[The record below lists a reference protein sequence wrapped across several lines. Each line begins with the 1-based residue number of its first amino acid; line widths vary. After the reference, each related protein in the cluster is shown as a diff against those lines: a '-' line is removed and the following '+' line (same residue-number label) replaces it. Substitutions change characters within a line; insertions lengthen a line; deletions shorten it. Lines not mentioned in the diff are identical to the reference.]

1 MQGSLLNQNRG
12 DGSLALVKLCLNHQ
26 ASCVAVRVCLEFLH
40 VCREK
45 NHVEK
50 VIDTFVRLRGNRA
63 DNRIA
68 APVFRNQLILHELLL
83 DALNVCIRLI
93 HLVDSHNNLYI
104 GSLCMADCLNRLRHD
119 AVIRSDNQNRNVRC
133 LGTAHTHCRE
143 GLVAGCVEEGNQ
155 SVVRLDLVCTDVLG
169 NAARL
174 ATCDRSLTD
183 GIEKRS
189 LTVVNVTHD
198 DNNRRTGHH
207 LVRIFIV
214 LTEQLL
220 DNIYFLLARAE
231 NLVLERNLLCLFI
244 GNLGIHRVHLALGKE
259 LLDEIR
265 SGALHHLCEFTD
277 GEGVRK
283 NQLLDFLFYLL
294 GLRLLRHD
302 ERMARCLSGSAAG
315 LESVL
320 GLMALVVLV
329 LKVVLIRS
337 AGDRL
342 LHQCAVA
349 GGRGSLG
356 AAAISVTSATLAR
369 TRTETALARTCACPL
384 AVAVAVTSAT
394 LTVTIAVTAT
404 ALAVAVAVTAALAVA
419 IAVAAVALTVS
430 VAVAAVALTVTIAV
444 TAALALLSA
453 ATRSAVAEC
462 IQTALNRKSGFLR
475 TSTLRQAARDRS
487 LYRRTRILTLLLL
500 RHDAFC
506 LLLRTILR
514 LIRRLFLC
522 RLFSSLCS
530 LRCGTLYTNLLCV
543 LRTEHG
549 RKLLFL
555 LGLFTLH
562 LGSLRR
568 ILLCLAFIHSHCLRI
583 FRLKMISNHVGF
595 FRRHIGHGCFF
606 LALLFQKGQ
615 HLSVA
620 SADFF

>member
-1 MQGSLLNQNRG
+1 M
-12 DGSLALVKLCLNHQ
+12 
-26 ASCVAVRVCLEFLH
+26 
-40 VCREK
+40 
-45 NHVEK
+45 
-50 VIDTFVRLRGNRA
+50 
-63 DNRIA
+63 
-68 APVFRNQLILHELLL
+68 
-83 DALNVCIRLI
+83 
-93 HLVDSHNNLYI
+93 
-104 GSLCMADCLNRLRHD
+104 
-119 AVIRSDNQNRNVRC
+119 
-133 LGTAHTHCRE
+133 
-143 GLVAGCVEEGNQ
+143 
-155 SVVRLDLVCTDVLG
+155 
-169 NAARL
+169 
-174 ATCDRSLTD
+174 
-183 GIEKRS
+183 
-189 LTVVNVTHD
+189 VNVTHD

-214 LTEQLL
+214 LAKQLL
-220 DNIYFLLARAE
+220 DDVYLFLARAE

-315 LESVL
+315 LKAVL

-342 LHQCAVA
+342 LHQCAVT
-349 GGRGSLG
+349 GCGGSLCTAAVAV
-356 AAAISVTSATLAR
+356 AAAPLTR
-369 TRTETALARTCACPL
+369 TRTETALTRTCAGSLTVAVTVTAAL
-384 AVAVAVTSAT
+384 AVAVAVTS
-394 LTVTIAVTAT
+394 V
-404 ALAVAVAVTAALAVA
+404 ALAVA
-419 IAVAAVALTVS
+419 IAVAAAALTVAVAVTAAALTAA

-453 ATRSAVAEC
+453 VTRSAVAEC

-475 TSTLRQAARDRS
+475 TSTLGKAARDRG
-487 LYRRTRILTLLLL
+487 LDRRARILTLLLL
-500 RHDAFC
+500 RCGTLC
-506 LLLRTILR
+506 LLLRTFLR
-514 LIRRLFLC
+514 LIRRLFLY
-522 RLFSSLCS
+522 RLFCCLGP
-530 LRCGTLYTNLLCV
+530 LRRSPLYTNLLCV
-543 LRTEHG
+543 FRTEPG
-549 RKLLFL
+549 RKFLFL

-562 LGSLRR
+562 FGSLRR

-583 FRLKMISNHVGF
+583 FRLKMISNHIGF
-595 FRRHIGHGCFF
+595 FGCHIGHGRFF
-606 LALLFQKGQ
+606 LALLFQKRQ